1 MAGSVRVMTLTRV
14 VLAPDKFKGCLGA
27 AEVASALSAGFL
39 DVRPDVEVVC
49 RPIADGGEGTVDA
62 VVSAGFERVF
72 VYVHGPT
79 GETVRASYA
88 RRGKVA
94 VIEMAE
100 ASGLARLPG
109 GTAAPLVASTFGT
122 GQLLGEAVRCGCNE
136 LVIGLGGSAT
146 TDGGTGLLM
155 ALGVRFLDHRRR
167 QLPDGGGALRDL
179 DRIDARGLDPAL
191 RGVTIT
197 VASDVAVPLCG
208 PTGAAAMFGPQKGAT
223 PDDVVVLEAGL
234 RRLAHVMATHLGV
247 DHADRAGAGAAGGT
261 GFALMSML
269 GADIRPGVDVVLDAV
284 RFDDVVVGAQLV
296 VTGEGAVDEQTL
308 QGKAPMGVLRRA
320 QAAGALVALVGGRID
335 VSAAAMSKCG
345 FAEAWSLSELAERPS
360 DSFDRAP
367 ELLRRI
373 GQSIA
378 ARFSESAPVSN
389 R

>member
-1 MAGSVRVMTLTRV
+1 MTLKRV

-27 AEVASALSAGFL
+27 AEVAAALAAGFL

-72 VYVHGPT
+72 VDVQGPT
-79 GETVRASYA
+79 GEMVRASYA
-88 RRGKVA
+88 RHGKVA

-109 GTAAPLVASTFGT
+109 GVAAPLVASTFGT
-122 GQLLGEAVRCGCNE
+122 GQLMREAVRCGCNE

-146 TDGGTGLLM
+146 TDGGSGLLV
-155 ALGVRFLDHRRR
+155 ALGVRFLDS
-167 QLPDGGGALRDL
+167 DGSEFPHGGAALRHL
-179 DRIDARGLDPAL
+179 DRIDASGLDAAL
-191 RGVTIT
+191 HGVMIT

-208 PTGAAAMFGPQKGAT
+208 ATGAAAMFGPQKGAS
-223 PDDVVVLEAGL
+223 PHDIVVLDAGL
-234 RRLAHVMATHLGV
+234 GRLAHVIAAHLGV
-247 DHADRAGAGAAGGT
+247 DHANRPGAGAAGGT

-269 GADIRPGVDVVLDAV
+269 GAHIRPGVDVVLDAV
-284 RFDDVVVGAQLV
+284 GFDDVVVGAQLV

-320 QAAGALVALVGGRID
+320 TAAGALVALVGGRID
-335 VSAAAMSKCG
+335 VTQDALARCG
-345 FAEAWSLSELAERPS
+345 FTDAWSLSELAKKPG

-367 ELLRRI
+367 ALLGQI
-373 GQSIA
+373 GQSLA
-378 ARFSESAPVSN
+378 ARFG
-389 R
+389 